1 MSFPAV
7 GDFVMLSLPAGEGR
21 EVIHSIL
28 PRKSTFARRA
38 AGACYDSQVI
48 AANVDTV
55 FICTSLNGDFNIRR
69 LERYTAAVW
78 DSGAYPVVVMTK
90 SDLSDDAVDKLTEI
104 EKALPGVDA
113 VLTSA
118 FENDAA
124 AYLAQKEKKFKEIAK
139 INRRR

>member
-1 MSFPAV
+1 
-7 GDFVMLSLPAGEGR
+7 
-21 EVIHSIL
+21 
-28 PRKSTFARRA
+28 
-38 AGACYDSQVI
+38 
-48 AANVDTV
+48 
-55 FICTSLNGDFNIRR
+55 
-69 LERYTAAVW
+69 
-78 DSGAYPVVVMTK
+78 MTK